1 MSLEPPQLLR
11 RKLFYQG
18 RKFAFEVNRYRL
30 PNKVEGELECIRHP
44 GGALVVPVTA
54 DGQLMVLRQ
63 YRFSVMRR
71 ILEFPAGTVEIG
83 EDPLQTAERE
93 VQEETGFKAAE
104 LKKLGEILLAPGY
117 SDEVIYV
124 FMATG
129 LERLEV
135 PPDQDEDEDI
145 EVLLMSPQQVE
156 EAIAAGEISDAK
168 SISAFMLVRS
178 FL

>member
-1 MSLEPPQLLR
+1 MALEPPQLLR

-54 DGQLMVLRQ
+54 DGQLIVLKQ

-71 ILEFPAGTVEIG
+71 ILEFPAGTVEMG
-83 EDPLQTAERE
+83 EDPAQTAERE
-93 VQEETGFKAAE
+93 VQEETGFKAAD
-104 LKKLGEILLAPGY
+104 LKKLGEVLLAPGY

-129 LERLEV
+129 LEKLEL

-145 EVLLMSPQQVE
+145 EVLLMSPTQVE
-156 EAIAAGEISDAK
+156 EAIVSGELSDAK

>member
-1 MSLEPPQLLR
+1 MPLEPPQLLR

-54 DGQLMVLRQ
+54 DGQLIVLRQ

-83 EDPLQTAERE
+83 EDPAQTAERE
-93 VQEETGFKAAE
+93 VQEETGYQAAE
-104 LKKLGEILLAPGY
+104 LKKIGEILLAPGY

-129 LERLEV
+129 LEKLEK
-135 PPDQDEDEDI
+135 PPQQDEDEDI
-145 EVLLMSPQQVE
+145 EVLLMSPEAMEQ
-156 EAIAAGEISDAK
+156 AIASGELSDAK

-178 FL
+178 LL